1 MNRMRWLFPV
11 FVFAVFFSLIPGS
24 LRAQDQNQSDPPTRV
39 ARLGYMDG
47 SVSYQVSGDQN
58 WVDAD
63 MNRPLAAGDNLW
75 ADKDSR
81 AEFHISSTAVR
92 MSSETGVS
100 FLTLDDRTVQLQ
112 LAQGTIEVH
121 VRNLAE
127 GEAFE
132 IDTPNVAFSVR
143 QSGEYVLQTS
153 ADGNSTSII
162 VREGAGQATGGGE
175 SYDLAA
181 GQEYSFNGT
190 DQLAYNAQPAPGFDD
205 FENWCQQRDQREN
218 DSASAQ
224 YVSRDIDGYYDL
236 DGYGSW
242 QTDPDYGAI
251 WYPSGVAVGWVP
263 YRNGHWVWIA
273 PWGWSWVESEP
284 WGFAP
289 FHYGRWAY
297 VRGYWG
303 WVPGP
308 VVVRPVY
315 SPALVAF
322 VGGGGLSLSVSF
334 GGGFTGV
341 GWYPLGPRDVWVP
354 GYPCSQR
361 YFRNVNVTNTRIVTV
376 TQVTNVYNITRVNN
390 YDVTRLNYTYARNNV
405 AVTAVSRDT
414 FVNARPVA
422 KSVVHVQEA
431 QLDSVRV
438 DERAPLQPTRSSYIS
453 PEARVT
459 RAAPKVPFS
468 ERPVT
473 ARLAPAT
480 PVNRPVY
487 TNDSREFNQ
496 EPVHNQPETNAP
508 QPRGQVEAQT
518 RANNEPSSR
527 TTTVQ
532 PHNDERGFTAPPT
545 RAAQSEANRPVQQNQ
560 PQVRYTPPV
569 RARDSMYDVHPPLN
583 QPRNNQAPSHSN
595 SQSHGGGSG
604 GGQSSHG
611 GASDGG
617 AHPH

>member
-1 MNRMRWLFPV
+1 MNKLRWLFPV
-11 FVFAVFFSLIPGS
+11 FVFAAFFSWFPKS
-24 LRAQDQNQSDPPTRV
+24 ARAQDQADPPSRV
-39 ARLGYMDG
+39 ARLSFMQG
-47 SVSYQVSGDQN
+47 SVSYQVSGEQN

-63 MNRPLAAGDNLW
+63 MNRPLTTGDNLW
-75 ADKDSR
+75 ADKESL
-81 AEFHISSTAVR
+81 AEFHVGSNAVR

-100 FLTLDDRTVQLQ
+100 FLTLDDRTLQLQ

-143 QSGEYVLQTS
+143 QSGEYVLETS

-162 VREGAGQATGGGE
+162 VREGSGQATGGGE
-175 SYDLAA
+175 SYDLAP
-181 GQEYSFNGT
+181 GQQYSFDGA
-190 DQLAYNAQPAPGFDD
+190 DQLAYNAQPAPAFDD
-205 FENWCQQRDQREN
+205 FENWCQERDQREN
-218 DSASAQ
+218 ASPSAQ

-242 QTDPDYGAI
+242 QADPDYGQV

-273 PWGWSWVESEP
+273 PWGWTWVESEP

-297 VRGYWG
+297 VRGNWG

-315 SPALVAF
+315 SPALVGF
-322 VGGGGLSLSVSF
+322 VGGGGFGLSVAF

-341 GWYPLGPRDVWVP
+341 GWFPLGPRDVYVP

-361 YFRNVNVTNTRIVTV
+361 YFHNVNVTNTRIVNV
-376 TQVTNVYNITRVNN
+376 TQVTNVYNITRENN
-390 YDVTRLNYTYARNNV
+390 YDASRLNYTYARNNV

-422 KSVVHVQEA
+422 NSAVRLQQS
-431 QLDSVRV
+431 QLESARV
-438 DERAPLQPTRSSYIS
+438 DERTPLQPTRSSYVS
-453 PEARVT
+453 QEARASS
-459 RAAPKVPFS
+459 AAPKVPFS

-480 PVNRPVY
+480 PVNRPTY

-496 EPVHNQPETNAP
+496 EPARTEAAHQP
-508 QPRGQVEAQT
+508 
-518 RANNEPSSR
+518 RANNQVPPR
-527 TTTVQ
+527 TNTVQ
-532 PHNDERGFTAPPT
+532 PQNGERAFTQPPSRT
-545 RAAQSEANRPVQQNQ
+545 GEAHVGRPVQQNQ
-560 PQVRYTPPV
+560 PQVRFTPPV
-569 RARDSMYDVHPPLN
+569 KAKDSMYDVHPPLN
-583 QPRNNQAPSHSN
+583 QPHNNAAPSHSN
-595 SQSHGGGSG
+595 SQPHGGSG
-604 GGQSSHG
+604 GGGGSQDSHG
-611 GASDGG
+611 GGG
-617 AHPH
+617 GGSHPH